1 MKRYACSL
9 LLLLAWSAASA
20 QNVVMDAGIFAQHV
34 AECRAVLGEYDDSL
48 RAAINRGNAEQKKD
62 VAALCHLQSARAALL
77 VHLEYLDVLNF
88 FPGEFAGRDA
98 NAPSRE
104 MLSMLSVLEMFL
116 NRLEQYVETAQT
128 LLKAMKEGATSP

>member
-9 LLLLAWSAASA
+9 LLLLACSAASA

-62 VAALCHLQSARAALL
+62 VAALCHLQSGRAALL
-77 VHLEYLDVLNF
+77 VHLEYLDVLNSF
-88 FPGEFAGRDA
+88 QGAFAGRDA
-98 NAPSRE
+98 NASSQE
-104 MLSMLSVLEMFL
+104 MLSVLVLFL
-116 NRLEQYVETAQT
+116 DRLEQYVESARV
-128 LLKAMKEGATSP
+128 LLQAMKEGATSP